1 MGLNIFF
8 FIFDRAI
15 IIMNKHTYK
24 HSKINIPLRSIQSQS
39 YESIRWNESVP
50 LKRTDDPPSW
60 WTTRLVFEAH
70 ISHSD
75 RRDCFLG
82 HRSVSNGE
90 GSRNEGQGTRKGT
103 DGEVERW
110 SERKWDTSVRSV
122 RRERPFRVKWRKVR
136 WSGSWKESLRPC
148 YPPETVALAARR
160 KFFQHCER
168 GGRLACS
175 FLSYCCIAASW
186 NAPFSKSAG

>member
-1 MGLNIFF
+1 M
-8 FIFDRAI
+8 R
-15 IIMNKHTYK
+15 
-24 HSKINIPLRSIQSQS
+24 INIPTILLYEAFSLRI
-39 YESIRWNESVP
+39 YKVKRKCPFKTNRWSTIAW
-50 LKRTDDPPSW
+50 R
-60 WTTRLVFEAH
+60 TTRLVFEAH

-90 GSRNEGQGTRKGT
+90 GSRNEGQGTGKGT

-175 FLSYCCIAASW
+175 FLSLTAALRHLETHIFEINW
-186 NAPFSKSAG
+186 MVG